1 MSTSNRIIKN
11 TLFLYTRT
19 IVSLVLGVFTTRILL
34 QALGESDF
42 GLYNVVGGAISMAGF
57 LSASMSSATQRFLS
71 YAEGKGESLR
81 IRQYFNNSIIIH
93 WGLAALMVVLFIL
106 SGLIFFNGVFN
117 IPEGKFDAAV
127 IVYGSMLVSTVFS
140 ITIVP
145 YEAEINAHED
155 MLFFSILGVA
165 DVVIK
170 LGIAVCVLF
179 LHSDKLILYAILIA
193 TSCFLQRYVA
203 QIYCRRKYAECRDT
217 DLRTYYNKPIIKE
230 MLSFAGWN
238 ILIIASG
245 MISLFGMNVVVNHYF
260 NTDVNAAMG
269 IATQLSG
276 VMMGLSANMLK
287 AVTPVIVKSEGAN
300 QHERMLM
307 LSYASCKFSYL
318 IFAFVC
324 IPVLFSIQ
332 PILALWLTIVPQW
345 TAIFCMTLII
355 ATLIDQISVALY
367 QSIMAVGRIN
377 SYNIA
382 RSITNIIPIIV
393 SILMFQYGDFPPY
406 WVIINWGIFKCFA
419 GGIVNIVFSH
429 KLVGLSFRDFNSQ
442 VVLPVLLSSAVVA
455 VMFLLLHSDGLQWII
470 NFIIGGFI
478 SVPIYFFL
486 AFNDRERKKILAF
499 IPNKSCR

>member
-1 MSTSNRIIKN
+1 
-11 TLFLYTRT
+11 
-19 IVSLVLGVFTTRILL
+19 
-34 QALGESDF
+34 
-42 GLYNVVGGAISMAGF
+42 
-57 LSASMSSATQRFLS
+57 
-71 YAEGKGESLR
+71 
-81 IRQYFNNSIIIH
+81 
-93 WGLAALMVVLFIL
+93 
-106 SGLIFFNGVFN
+106 
-117 IPEGKFDAAV
+117 
-127 IVYGSMLVSTVFS
+127 
-140 ITIVP
+140 
-145 YEAEINAHED
+145 
-155 MLFFSILGVA
+155 
-165 DVVIK
+165 
-170 LGIAVCVLF
+170 
-179 LHSDKLILYAILIA
+179 
-193 TSCFLQRYVA
+193 
-203 QIYCRRKYAECRDT
+203 
-217 DLRTYYNKPIIKE
+217 
-230 MLSFAGWN
+230 
-238 ILIIASG
+238 
-245 MISLFGMNVVVNHYF
+245 
-260 NTDVNAAMG
+260 
-269 IATQLSG
+269 
-276 VMMGLSANMLK
+276 MMGLSANMLK

-307 LSYASCKFSYL
+307 FSYASCKFSYL